1 MKKKYE
7 EEKENM
13 NNVLQEKENKIQ
25 YLTEEL
31 GILNEWLE

>member
-25 YLTEEL
+25 CLTEEL